1 MQAIK
6 LETSNFEME
15 SEKLGKQVAALL
27 EDNNTLKSRIS
38 SLENLRRS
46 SGGRDIKSDLNYSE
60 ENFEFLREE
69 HAKVRHVTTY
79 RLLL

>member
-15 SEKLGKQVAALL
+15 NEKLSKQVAALL

-38 SLENLRRS
+38 HLENLRRS

-60 ENFEFLREE
+60 ENFEFLRDE
-69 HAKVRHVTTY
+69 HAKVQHSI
-79 RLLL
+79 